1 MKTCE
6 IYGVLHEIQRRSGK
20 IYLKTGIKRLT
31 SEIFFTFVS
40 VTTAV
45 SAWLGI
51 ILENRLLLAASAIV
65 WLLGFL
71 AWSLKAAP
79 DAI

>member
-6 IYGVLHEIQRRSGK
+6 IYGVRHEMQRRSGK
-20 IYLKTGIKRLT
+20 IYLEIRINYLT
-31 SEIFFTFVS
+31 SDIFFTFVS

-51 ILENRLLLAASAIV
+51 FLENRLLLAASAIV
-65 WLLGFL
+65 WVLGFL

>member
-6 IYGVLHEIQRRSGK
+6 IYGVRHEMQRRSGK
-20 IYLKTGIKRLT
+20 IYLERGINYLT
-31 SEIFFTFVS
+31 SDIFFTFVS

-65 WLLGFL
+65 WVLGFL

>member
-51 ILENRLLLAASAIV
+51 IL
-65 WLLGFL
+65 
-71 AWSLKAAP
+71 
-79 DAI
+79 

>member
-6 IYGVLHEIQRRSGK
+6 IYGVRHEMQRRSGK
-20 IYLKTGIKRLT
+20 IYLKRGIKCLT

-79 DAI
+79 EAI